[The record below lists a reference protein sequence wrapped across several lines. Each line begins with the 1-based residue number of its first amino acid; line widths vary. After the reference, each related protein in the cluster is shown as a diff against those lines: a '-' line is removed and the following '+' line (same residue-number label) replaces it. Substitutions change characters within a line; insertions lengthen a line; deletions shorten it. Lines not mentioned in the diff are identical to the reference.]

1 MIAMQYK
8 IALPDHYDM
17 NLIRQRVRHNGT
29 KTDGFEDL
37 LFKAYLIREN
47 QGGSEG
53 GNEYSPLYL
62 WKDSPGMIHLYGMGT
77 TIILC
82 PRLGDSA

>member
-1 MIAMQYK
+1 MITMQYK

-37 LFKAYLIREN
+37 LFMAYLIREN

-53 GNEYSPLYL
+53 GACSGAGGSPAG
-62 WKDSPGMIHLYGMGT
+62 DQ
-77 TIILC
+77 C
-82 PRLGDSA
+82 PRTGVMERL

>member
-1 MIAMQYK
+1 MITMQYK

-37 LFKAYLIREN
+37 LFKADQKAETNI
-47 QGGSEG
+47 
-53 GNEYSPLYL
+53 
-62 WKDSPGMIHLYGMGT
+62 
-77 TIILC
+77 
-82 PRLGDSA
+82 PRCISGRTVPE